1 MQKINKSKI
10 SLIKVIVICLILF
23 VLSGVGVMALAT
35 NLSTVKIELANGY
48 EMTVLTSKNNIKE
61 ILNDNNIIL
70 KDNEKVIPSLEEN
83 LTFLSIIHH
92 FKENTLDHNGYCRR
106 T

>member
-23 VLSGVGVMALAT
+23 VLSGAGVMALAT
-35 NLSTVKIELANGY
+35 TLSTVKIELANGY

-61 ILNDNNIIL
+61 ILNDNNIL
-70 KDNEKVIPSLEEN
+70 DFSF
-83 LTFLSIIHH
+83 TFRVWSNDCCNK
-92 FKENTLDHNGYCRR
+92 FK
-106 T
+106 